1 MDTEADTKCHV
12 RFESHFFWPFSFI
25 PLSLIKETFC
35 RKIYKSCCKKEP
47 EHSWK
52 AGKPDES
59 LIRNLEGLP
68 ESINRK
74 PARFCCSADSRY

>member
-1 MDTEADTKCHV
+1 MDIEADTKCHV
-12 RFESHFFWPFSFI
+12 RFESHFFGPVLFI
-25 PLSLIKETFC
+25 PVSFIKETFG
-35 RKIYKSCCKKEP
+35 RKIYKCRCKKEP

-59 LIRNLEGLP
+59 LILSLAGLP